1 MFNLI
6 EFGRMFLSY
15 GLLFLIAAV
24 LAVGAVFL
32 GIRLRKNKDAKDALL
47 ENTASQKEA

>member
-15 GLLFLIAAV
+15 GLLFLIATV

-32 GIRLRKNKDAKDALL
+32 GIRFRKNKDAKDAII